1 MILAIRPRDI
11 ETIAILEETTYG
23 PDREDSSIHISI
35 PIILGSCQDKEAV
48 ISVTADLINFSRRY
62 QHSAAWFIPEQLV
75 KELEAAED
83 MITSDNPAYGGIL
96 LSREIDNYHMQVRLI
111 KQFGMYTVD
120 VKWHNDRIADEYSLQ
135 QYYAYIKMRPKI
147 KNFAW
152 EDLKFNENSL
162 LIQTNFT
169 DWEETLEKLKHD
181 LFLSSLNFDLYYEV
195 PYYLFNKIKIIGQEK
210 ELIRRADFYYN
221 ESRKEMVVEV
231 ILWNYEIKKIIL
243 AFQPIGDEKNLIVK
257 EEDIFSSATTDFLK
271 SFLDFLKEE
280 IKLIEERREKY
291 FSERPIYGQ
300 K

>member
-1 MILAIRPRDI
+1 MILAIRPRDL

-48 ISVTADLINFSRRY
+48 ISVTTDLINFSRRY
-62 QHSAAWFIPEQLV
+62 YHNAAWFISEQLV

-120 VKWHNDRIADEYSLQ
+120 VKWHNDRIGDEYSLQ
-135 QYYAYIKMRPKI
+135 HYYAYLKLRPKI
-147 KNFAW
+147 KNFEW
-152 EDLKFNENSL
+152 ENLIFHKKFL
-162 LIQTNFT
+162 LIKTNFFN
-169 DWEETLEKLKHD
+169 WEKEVARLKEE
-181 LFLSSLNFDLYYEV
+181 LYLSSLDMDLNYEV
-195 PYYLFNKIKIIGQEK
+195 PYYLFNKIRTIGQEK
-210 ELIRRADFYYN
+210 ELIRRADYYYN
-221 ESRKEMVVEV
+221 EKKKIMFVEI
-231 ILWNYEIKKIIL
+231 ILWDYRIKNLILEITNE
-243 AFQPIGDEKNLIVK
+243 QEEKNLIVH
-257 EEDIFSSATTDFLK
+257 EEEVLSAETMEFLN
-271 SFLDFLKEE
+271 SFINFLKEE
-280 IKLIEERREKY
+280 INLIEDRRKKY

>member
-1 MILAIRPRDI
+1 MILAIRPKDL
-11 ETIAILEETTYG
+11 ETIAILEEATYG

-48 ISVTADLINFSRRY
+48 ISVTTDLINFSKRY

-120 VKWHNDRIADEYSLQ
+120 TKWHNDRIGDEYSLEH
-135 QYYAYIKMRPKI
+135 YYAYLKLRPKI
-147 KNFAW
+147 KNFKW
-152 EDLKFNENSL
+152 ETL
-162 LIQTNFT
+162 NF
-169 DWEETLEKLKHD
+169 DKKNLSIKINFSNWEEEIEKLKKE
-181 LFLSSLNFDLYYEV
+181 LYLSSLDMDLNYEV
-195 PYYLFNKIKIIGQEK
+195 PYYFFNKIRTIGQEK
-210 ELIRRADFYYN
+210 ELLRRADYYYN
-221 ESRKEMVVEV
+221 ERKKEMYVEI
-231 ILWNYEIKKIIL
+231 ILWNYQIEKIIL
-243 AFQPIGDEKNLIVK
+243 AITNEKEGEKLVIKEEKNFDSETI
-257 EEDIFSSATTDFLK
+257 DFLN
-271 SFLDFLKEE
+271 SFINSLKEE
-280 IKLIEERREKY
+280 INLIEERRKKY